1 MFREFVGV
9 ETGFDVT
16 KDTKNNK
23 KNETENCDQQN
34 AVSVFCRAIF

>member
-16 KDTKNNK
+16 KDTKNE